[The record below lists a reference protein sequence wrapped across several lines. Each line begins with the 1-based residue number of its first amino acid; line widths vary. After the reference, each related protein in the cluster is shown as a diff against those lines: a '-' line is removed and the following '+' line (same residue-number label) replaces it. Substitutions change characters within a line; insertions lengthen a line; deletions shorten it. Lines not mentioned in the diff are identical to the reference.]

1 MDDVFGDVFK
11 ALADPQRRLLLD
23 RLNARNGQT
32 LRELCA
38 GLDTTRQAV
47 SKHLAVLEA
56 ANLVTSVRRGREKWH
71 YLNPAPITE
80 LADRWI
86 SRYDR
91 ARAHALA
98 DLKNALEDTVTRPT
112 FVHTSYIRTTPE
124 RLWAALTEPAFTR
137 RYWRTYFETD
147 WAPGSPMVW
156 HDRGAVTADP
166 GQVVLESDPPRR
178 LSYTWHTFTPEWA
191 AAVGVDEELRA
202 RIAAEP
208 RSRVSFD
215 LEPDGALV
223 KLTVVHDDFE
233 EGSTVAEMIKG
244 GWPRLLGDL
253 KTMLEAGGSDEEGF
267 GVQVTSVAPVAEV
280 VAALTTLDGL
290 AGWWTPDV
298 TGSPEPG
305 GELTFRFAPGATVM
319 RVEHVDPAGL
329 VVWTCVSS
337 ESFAEWAGTGLWFD
351 VRPRPGGGSVLVFR
365 HVGLTAE
372 LPCFTTCAPGWEHH
386 LANLMMKE
394 RVDA

>member
-1 MDDVFGDVFK
+1 MDDVFK
-11 ALADPQRRLLLD
+11 ALADRRRRLLLD
-23 RLNARNGQT
+23 RLNARSGQT
-32 LRELCA
+32 LRELCT

-56 ANLVTSVRRGREKWH
+56 ANLVTTVRRGREKWH

-98 DLKNALEDTVTRPT
+98 ELKNALEDTVTRPT

-137 RYWRTYFETD
+137 RYWQTHFETD
-147 WAPGSPMVW
+147 WVQGSPMVW
-156 HDRGAVTADP
+156 HEQGATVTDP
-166 GQVVLESDPPRR
+166 GQVVLEADPPRR

-191 AAVGVDEELRA
+191 AAVGVDEQLRA
-202 RIAAEP
+202 TIAAEH

-215 LEPDGALV
+215 LEPDGPLV
-223 KLTVVHDDFE
+223 KLTVVHDDFD
-233 EGSTVAEMIKG
+233 EGSTVAQMVSG
-244 GWPRLLGDL
+244 GWPRLLGDI
-253 KTMLEAGGSDEEGF
+253 KTLLEAGGSDEEGF
-267 GVQVTSVAPVAEV
+267 GLQVTSAAPVADV

-290 AGWWTPDV
+290 SGWWTPDV
-298 TGSPEPG
+298 TGSPAPG
-305 GELTFRFAPGATVM
+305 GELTFRFGPGATVM

-329 VVWTCVSS
+329 VVWTCLAS
-337 ESFAEWAGTGLWFD
+337 ESFAEWAGTSLWFD
-351 VRPRPGGGSVLVFR
+351 VRRRVGGGSVLAFR
-365 HVGLTAE
+365 HVGLTPE
-372 LPCFTTCAPGWEHH
+372 LPCFTMCSPRWEHH
-386 LANLMMKE
+386 LANLMKE
-394 RVDA
+394 PVTA

>member
-1 MDDVFGDVFK
+1 MDAVFK

-32 LRELCA
+32 LRELCT

-56 ANLVTSVRRGREKWH
+56 ANLVTTVRRGREKWH

-86 SRYDR
+86 SHYDR

-124 RLWAALTEPAFTR
+124 RLWAALTKPAFTR
-137 RYWRTYFETD
+137 RYWQTHFETN
-147 WAPGSPMVW
+147 WVQGSPMVW
-156 HDRGAVTADP
+156 HEQGATIADP
-166 GQVVLESDPPRR
+166 GQVVLEADPPRR

-202 RIAAEP
+202 TIAAER

-215 LEPDGALV
+215 LEPAGPLV
-223 KLTVVHDDFE
+223 KLTVVHDDFD
-233 EGSTVAEMIKG
+233 EGSTVAQMISG
-244 GWPRLLGDL
+244 GWPRLLGDI
-253 KTMLEAGGSDEEGF
+253 KTLLEAGGSDEEGF
-267 GVQVTSVAPVAEV
+267 GLQVTSAAPVADV
-280 VAALTTLDGL
+280 LAALTTLDGL
-290 AGWWTPDV
+290 AGWWTPAV
-298 TGSPEPG
+298 SGSPAPG
-305 GELTFRFAPGATVM
+305 GELTFRFGPGATVM

-329 VVWTCVSS
+329 VVWTCLAS
-337 ESFAEWAGTGLWFD
+337 ESFAEWAGTSLWFD
-351 VRPRPGGGSVLVFR
+351 VRPRAGGGSVLAFR
-365 HVGLTAE
+365 HVGLTPE
-372 LPCFTTCAPGWEHH
+372 LPCFTVCSPRWEHH
-386 LANLMMKE
+386 LANLMKE
-394 RVDA
+394 RVTA

>member
-1 MDDVFGDVFK
+1 MDDVFK

-32 LRELCA
+32 LRELCT

-56 ANLVTSVRRGREKWH
+56 ANLVSSVRRGREKWH

-137 RYWRTYFETD
+137 RYWQTHFATD

-156 HDRGAVTADP
+156 HEQGATIAHPD
-166 GQVVLESDPPRR
+166 QVVLEADPPRR

-202 RIAAEP
+202 RIAAER

-215 LEPDGALV
+215 LEPDGAVV
-223 KLTVVHDDFE
+223 KLTVVHDDFD

-244 GWPRLLGDL
+244 GWPRLLGDI
-253 KTMLEAGGSDEEGF
+253 KTLLEAGGSDEEGF
-267 GVQVTSVAPVAEV
+267 GLQVTSAAPVEEV

-298 TGSPEPG
+298 TGSPAPG
-305 GELTFRFAPGATVM
+305 GELVFRFGGRATTM
-319 RVEHVDPAGL
+319 RVEDVDPTGL
-329 VVWTCVSS
+329 VVWTCIAS
-337 ESFAEWAGTGLWFD
+337 EIFAEWVGTSLWFD

-365 HVGLTAE
+365 HVGLTPE
-372 LPCFTTCAPGWEHH
+372 LPCFAVCAPGWEHH
-386 LANLMMKE
+386 LANLMMEE
-394 RVDA
+394 RVTA